1 MQTFHTIRK
10 KNINTLLFLLVWHTF
25 AAMGQTVISGTIR
38 EASSGKVLPEVIC
51 MLTDA
56 SGKMMLDY
64 GFTDKEGKYS
74 LRTTHES
81 DSLVL
86 TTKMM
91 SYRTVTLRLPN
102 RSQSKEIRMLDEN
115 FKLKEVVVKADPI
128 TQYGD
133 TINYNVEAL
142 RSAKDIAIVDVIKK
156 LPGVEVSENG
166 KISYQG
172 EAINKFYIEGMDL
185 LGGKYSLA
193 TTTVPVDAVASI
205 QVLENHQ
212 PIRAL
217 EETQLSKQAAMNLK
231 LKKGKRLRPVGQA
244 TLGGGMSDEQ
254 FKYLGAIS
262 ALRLNE
268 KEQSFLSLKA
278 NNSGMQLAN
287 ELTEHTY
294 QAGSVFNSLPYSPL
308 ALVSP
313 SDGHLPPIPA
323 QNGVFNESYMG
334 TYNHLFKLKEDTEI
348 KVNGSYLDESL
359 EHLQKETTI
368 YDAIGN
374 TPLTIISDQSSE
386 KHHRQGNL
394 SLQISK
400 NSTIQY
406 LNNKFR
412 ITGDWSEAYSLLQ
425 GTNPSQQNFE
435 QPFFLVE
442 NKLNY
447 IGKSKKKQFAL
458 NSYIRYQS
466 QPQDVSFSIGD
477 SLQQRQER
485 NEKLFYT
492 TNDIQMGYNSGASS
506 LNLSVGFKVE
516 TNRVHSAMSE
526 VPTFLKDSVTSSQWN
541 YLQAG
546 VFVRPSYTFKGK
558 KYSINL
564 TLPLVWQKTN
574 AAKVNRNEQSFD
586 HLAWMPSTRFV
597 WNFRHFWQFIASGSY
612 QQSPS
617 SYTNL
622 NDTYYYKNRN
632 LLQRGIDELG
642 MNKQAQGSLN
652 LYYRNPLHALW
663 SRLNIIYTQNES
675 DLISGY
681 DFIGTQPIHT
691 WRMADRSY
699 KQISVRGNVGK
710 IVDAIQTNLDVSIG
724 YSHTLYTQYQQNEL
738 RETRSN
744 QGYFIIN
751 SNTRIT
757 SWWDWESTWSS
768 NFSHNNGY
776 ETLWNHQLAT
786 SMTFSLGKFTFIPK
800 LDYTR
805 NQMDATQFKD
815 AALLHA
821 TLRYKLKT
829 WSFDLQCNNLL
840 DTKEYVLRSFNG
852 INQYDQRYVLR
863 PRQVM
868 TKVRFMF

>member
-1 MQTFHTIRK
+1 MFLTIRRR
-10 KNINTLLFLLVWHTF
+10 NISILLALLIWNISM
-25 AAMGQTVISGTIR
+25 ALGQTVISGRILK
-38 EASSGKVLPEVIC
+38 ASDGEVLPDVIC

-56 SGKMMLDY
+56 SGKTMLDY

-74 LRTTHES
+74 LRTTHEG
-81 DSLVL
+81 DSLIF
-86 TTKMM
+86 TAKMM

-102 RSQSKEIRMLDEN
+102 RSQSKDIRMQDEN

-133 TINYNVEAL
+133 TINYNVAAL
-142 RSAKDIAIVDVIKK
+142 KSAKDIAIVDVIKK
-156 LPGVEVSENG
+156 LPGVEVNEAG
-166 KISYQG
+166 RISYQG
-172 EAINKFYIEGMDL
+172 KAINKFYIEGMDL

-212 PIRAL
+212 PVRAL
-217 EETQLSKQAAMNLK
+217 EETQLSERAAMNLK
-231 LKKGKRLRPVGQA
+231 LKKGKKLHPVGQGL
-244 TLGGGMSDEQ
+244 LGGGVSNGQ
-254 FKYLGAIS
+254 FKYQGNIS
-262 ALRLNE
+262 ALHLSD
-268 KEQSFLSLKA
+268 KEQSLLSLKS
-278 NNSGMQLAN
+278 NNSGTQLAN
-287 ELTEHTY
+287 ELIEHTY

-308 ALVSP
+308 VLVSP
-313 SDGHLPPIPA
+313 SNGYLPPIPA
-323 QNGVFNESYMG
+323 QNGIFNESYMG
-334 TYNHLFKLKEDTEI
+334 TYNHLFKLKGETEI
-348 KVNGSYLDESL
+348 KVNGSYLDEQL
-359 EHLQKETTI
+359 ENQQQETVI
-368 YDAIGN
+368 YDVMGEN
-374 TPLTIISDQSSE
+374 PLTIVSNQATE
-386 KHHRQGNL
+386 THHRQGNL
-394 SLQISK
+394 SLQITK
-400 NSTIQY
+400 NATTQY
-406 LNNKFR
+406 LNNQFR
-412 ITGDWSEAYSLLQ
+412 LTGDWSDASAQLT
-425 GTNPSQQNFE
+425 GTNPSLQNFE

-447 IGKSKKKQFAL
+447 IGKSKKRQYAF
-458 NSYIRYQS
+458 NSFIRYQS
-466 QPQDVSFSIGD
+466 QPQDVSFNIGD
-477 SLQQRQER
+477 SLQQKQER
-485 NEKLFYT
+485 NERLFYT
-492 TNDIQMGYNSGASS
+492 TNDIQMGYYSGASS

-516 TNRVHSAMSE
+516 TNRVRSMMNE
-526 VPTFLKDSVTSSQWN
+526 VPSFLKDSVTNSEWN

-546 VFVRPSYTFKGK
+546 IFVRPTYTFSGK

-564 TLPLVWQKTN
+564 TVPLVWQKTN
-574 AAKVNRNEQSFD
+574 AEKINRNEQSFD
-586 HLAWMPSTRFV
+586 HWVWMPSTRFI
-597 WNFRHFWQFIASGSY
+597 WKFHHFWQFIASGSY

-652 LYYRNPLHALW
+652 LYYRNPLHAFW

-681 DFIGTQPIHT
+681 DFIGTQPVHT

-699 KQISVRGNVGK
+699 KQISVSGNIGK
-710 IVDAIQTNLDVSIG
+710 IVDAIQTNLNFNVG
-724 YSHTLYTQYQQNEL
+724 YSHTLYTQYQQYEL

-786 SMTFSLGKFTFIPK
+786 SMTFSFGKFTFIPK